1 MITGREIARTL
12 TGSWLLLKNRPEG
25 MLWFDRSIE
34 GFWRS
39 FGVFFLLL
47 PVVGITGLMERK
59 MYLEETD
66 LTVDI
71 FPDGLFWTSQLTASV
86 LDWILLP
93 VVLAFLARSLGIAR
107 GYVDFVI
114 VRNWSSLLVVVPY
127 ALAGLLYLA
136 GIIPLGIVFLITVSA
151 FIAILWYKFNI
162 ARITLQTG
170 TSMTVGI
177 VVLDMVLSI
186 VIEQAVARMLG

>member
-1 MITGREIARTL
+1 MITGQEIARAL

-25 MLWFDRSIE
+25 MLWFDRSLE

-71 FPDGLFWTSQLTASV
+71 FPDGLFWTSQLAASF

-136 GIIPLGIVFLITVSA
+136 GIIPLGIVSLVIVSA

-162 ARITLQTG
+162 TRITLQTG

-186 VIEQAVARMLG
+186 VIEQAVVRMLG